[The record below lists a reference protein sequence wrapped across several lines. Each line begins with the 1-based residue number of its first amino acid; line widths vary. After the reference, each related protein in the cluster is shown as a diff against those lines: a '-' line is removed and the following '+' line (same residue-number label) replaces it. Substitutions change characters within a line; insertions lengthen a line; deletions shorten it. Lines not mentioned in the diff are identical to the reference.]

1 MLKERVALVRN
12 WSYFHLL
19 VFFNVGRQTLFDL
32 KVILLFS
39 TVKSA
44 CLRISYHYLAENWR
58 FPTTNGR
65 TKSFNQCRTGLFWFL
80 WPISSSL
87 KDVSFVAVQTATK
100 GRPIRATQMDMQNH
114 FGHRLETI
122 PGGDQFPFWET
133 RAWDLLPG
141 YERYLFVWFGHL
153 ILVPLPLLQDW
164 WWWI

>member
-100 GRPIRATQMDMQNH
+100 GRPIRATISCGSSWARALYMYL
-114 FGHRLETI
+114 R
-122 PGGDQFPFWET
+122 PGT
-133 RAWDLLPG
+133 RPWSEKRHEF
-141 YERYLFVWFGHL
+141 YQTCMK
-153 ILVPLPLLQDW
+153 ILCL
-164 WWWI
+164 